1 MQITILIHLL
11 NSILLLIYAGVFL
24 SRVFFIIIINDMSI
38 CVTIYLLLSYE
49 IKDFHLIILYCF
61 IN

>member
-24 SRVFFIIIINDMSI
+24 FRVLFITINDMSI

-49 IKDFHLIILYCF
+49 IKDFHLIILYCS
-61 IN
+61 IS